1 MRDGPVARFSQVSR
15 VSRIRTMQAL
25 LDNLKAKFP
34 DAILAVH
41 IDAARAETSLS
52 VAAPRLLDLARYLHD
67 APEAAFDQLT
77 DICSVDYPEDQLRFE
92 VVYHLHSLPL
102 GQRLRLKA
110 RITEDDPTIASVT
123 GIWKGAEFLEREV
136 YDMMGIRFSGH
147 PDLRRILMPEDY
159 AEGYPL
165 RKDFPTEGRG
175 WRSEF
180 DFIPRMDDALLD
192 VTESEIPEEQKSV
205 FRAEPGL
212 PNSRRKEELLLN
224 MGPQHPSTH
233 GVLRVVLELDGE
245 RIVKATPDLGYLH
258 RGVEKLAEGLTYMQI
273 IPHTDR
279 LDYVCAMANNYAYVR
294 SVEKLLDITVPVR
307 AEYIR
312 TIVAEMQR
320 IIGHLFWLGT
330 QALDIGAMT
339 VFFWTFRE
347 REILL
352 DMFEKLCGARLTLN
366 YYRIGGVDS
375 DFTPELVQRMKAF
388 LDTFPEK
395 VKEYDSLIASN
406 RIWLG
411 RTKNVAVL
419 SAEDAINFGCTGPV
433 LRGSGVAYD
442 IRKAEPYGVYD
453 KVDWEVPI
461 GKNGDTYDRYWIR
474 MEEMRQSARIIAQCL
489 DQLPSG
495 AIMAE
500 APQYIPPPKELVM
513 RDMESLIHH
522 FIIYTQGIKPPKA
535 ETYCATEAPKG
546 ELGFFI
552 VSDGSPRPYRMKI
565 RSPSFVHMGAFDHM
579 ARGYL
584 ISDIITI
591 FGTYDIVMGEC
602 DR

>member
-1 MRDGPVARFSQVSR
+1 MHPLLETLKTKFPEAVLSVHEDQARGDLSVRVAASRILEVARF
-15 VSRIRTMQAL
+15 
-25 LDNLKAKFP
+25 
-34 DAILAVH
+34 
-41 IDAARAETSLS
+41 
-52 VAAPRLLDLARYLHD
+52 LHD
-67 APEAAFDQLT
+67 DPSAAFDHIT
-77 DICSVDYPEDQLRFE
+77 DVCSADYPEDPERFE
-92 VVYHLHSLPL
+92 VIYHFLSLPH
-102 GQRLRLKA
+102 GRRIKVKA
-110 RITEDDPTIASVT
+110 RVLEDDPAIDSVT
-123 GIWKGAEFLEREV
+123 SIWQGANFMEREV
-136 YDMMGIRFSGH
+136 YDLMGIRFKGH

-159 AEGYPL
+159 DEGYPL

-175 WRSEF
+175 WRSRFE
-180 DFIPRMDDALLD
+180 FIPRLD
-192 VTESEIPEEQKSV
+192 EPAVEEVRGEFTEAQKRPFLAEEGAAAPSSH
-205 FRAEPGL
+205 RT
-212 PNSRRKEELLLN
+212 EELLLN

-258 RGVEKLAEGLTYMQI
+258 RGVEKLSEGLFYMQI

-279 LDYVCAMANNYAYVR
+279 LDYVCSMTNNYAYVR
-294 SVEKLLDITVPVR
+294 AVEKLLGLQVTER

-347 REILL
+347 REVLL
-352 DMFEKLCGARLTLN
+352 DMFERLCGARLTLN

-375 DFTPELVQRMKAF
+375 DFTPELVQRLKEFLNAF
-388 LDTFPEK
+388 PARMQ
-395 VKEYDSLIASN
+395 EYNDLLQSN
-406 RIWLG
+406 RIWVA
-411 RTKNVAVL
+411 RTKNVAVI
-419 SAEDAINFGCTGPV
+419 SAEDAISFGLTGPV
-433 LRGSGVAYD
+433 LRGSGIAYD
-442 IRKAEPYGVYD
+442 VRKLEPYGAYN
-453 KVDWEVPI
+453 KVEWEVPV
-461 GKNGDTYDRYWIR
+461 GKNGDTYDRYWVR
-474 MEEMRQSARIIAQCL
+474 MEEMRQSARIIRQCL
-489 DQLPSG
+489 DQLPEG
-495 AIMAE
+495 PIMADV
-500 APQYIPPPKELVM
+500 PQVIPPPKPMVM

-522 FIIYTQGIKPPKA
+522 FIIFTQGFKPPKG

-552 VSDGSPRPYRMKI
+552 ISDGSPRPYRLKI
-565 RSPSFVHMGAFDHM
+565 RAPSFVHMGAFDHM

>member
-1 MRDGPVARFSQVSR
+1 
-15 VSRIRTMQAL
+15 MQSL
-25 LDNLKAKFP
+25 LESLMTTFP
-34 DAILAVH
+34 EAV
-41 IDAARAETSLS
+41 LS
-52 VAAPRLLDLARYLHD
+52 VEADTERHEIVACVASHRIADIARWLHD
-67 APEAAFDQLT
+67 TPEAAFDHIT
-77 DICSVDYPEDQLRFE
+77 DICSADYPDNIERFE
-92 VVYHLHSLPL
+92 VIYHLLSLSH
-102 GQRLRLKA
+102 RRRIRLKA
-110 RITEDDPTIASVT
+110 RVTEDDPTIPSLT
-123 GIWKGAEFLEREV
+123 SIWKGADFMEREV
-136 YDMMGIRFSGH
+136 YDLMGIKFSGH
-147 PDLRRILMPEDY
+147 PDLRRILLPEDY
-159 AEGYPL
+159 EEGYPL

-175 WRSEF
+175 WRSSF
-180 DFIPRMDDALLD
+180 PFIPRLD
-192 VTESEIPEEQKSV
+192 EPPEEMSV
-205 FRAEPGL
+205 SEVSEQEKQAYLAADGQQGGT
-212 PNSRRKEELLLN
+212 RRREELLLN

-258 RGVEKLAEGLTYMQI
+258 RGVEKLSEGLHYMQI

-294 SVEKLLDITVPVR
+294 AVEKLLSLTVPER
-307 AEYIR
+307 AEYVR

-347 REILL
+347 REVLL

-375 DFTPELVQRMKAF
+375 DFTPDLIARLKAF
-388 LDTFPEK
+388 LATFPEK
-395 VKEYDSLIASN
+395 VSEYDQLLMTN
-406 RIWLG
+406 RIWIG
-411 RTKNVAVL
+411 RTKNVAL
-419 SAEDAINFGCTGPV
+419 ISAEDAINFGLTGPT

-442 IRKAEPYGVYD
+442 IRKYEPYGAYD
-453 KVDWEVPI
+453 KIDWEVPV
-461 GKNGDTYDRYWIR
+461 GKNGDTYDRYWVR
-474 MEEMRQSARIIAQCL
+474 MEEMRQSARIIKQCL
-489 DQLPSG
+489 DQMPDG
-495 AIMAE
+495 PIMADV
-500 APQYIPPPKELVM
+500 PQVIPPPKAQVM

-522 FIIYTQGIKPPKA
+522 FIIFTQGFKPPKA
-535 ETYCATEAPKG
+535 ETYCGTEAPKG

-552 VSDGSPRPYRMKI
+552 ISDGSSRPYRLKI

>member
-1 MRDGPVARFSQVSR
+1 MQV
-15 VSRIRTMQAL
+15 L
-25 LDNLKAKFP
+25 LDNLKTKFP
-34 DAILAVH
+34 DAILATHV
-41 IDAARAETSLS
+41 DAARAETAVSIS
-52 VAAPRLLDLARYLHD
+52 ATRLLDIARYLHD
-67 APEAAFDQLT
+67 APEAAFNQLT
-77 DICSVDYPEDQLRFE
+77 DICSVDYPEDPLRFE
-92 VVYHLHSLPL
+92 VIYHLHSLPL
-102 GQRLRLKA
+102 CQRLRLKA
-110 RITEDDPTIASVT
+110 RIAEDDPTIASVT

-159 AEGYPL
+159 TEGYPL
-165 RKDFPTEGRG
+165 RKDFPAEGRG

-180 DFIPRMDDALLD
+180 DFIPRMDEAPLD
-192 VTESEIPEEQKSV
+192 VTDSEIPEEQKNA

-212 PNSRRKEELLLN
+212 PGSRRKEELLLN

-258 RGVEKLAEGLTYMQI
+258 RGVEKLSEGLAYMQI

-294 SVEKLLDITVPVR
+294 SVEKLLEITVPVR

-375 DFTPELVQRMKAF
+375 DFTPELVQRMRAF
-388 LDTFPEK
+388 LATFPEK

-406 RIWLG
+406 RIWIG
-411 RTKNVAVL
+411 RTKNVALL

-442 IRKAEPYGVYD
+442 VRKVEPYGVYD

-474 MEEMRQSARIIAQCL
+474 MEEMRQSARIITQCL
-489 DQLPSG
+489 DQLPAG
-495 AIMAE
+495 PIMAE

-552 VSDGSPRPYRMKI
+552 VSDGSPRPYRLKI

>member
-1 MRDGPVARFSQVSR
+1 MHPVLE
-15 VSRIRTMQAL
+15 T
-25 LDNLKAKFP
+25 LKAKLP
-34 DAILAVH
+34 DAVLSVEDH
-41 IDAARAETSLS
+41 GPRAELS
-52 VAAPRLLDLARYLHD
+52 ARVAADRILDVMALLHD
-67 APEAAFDQLT
+67 DPGAAFDHIT
-77 DICSVDYPEDQLRFE
+77 DICSADYPEDQERFE
-92 VVYHLHSLPL
+92 VIYHLLSLPH
-102 GQRLRLKA
+102 RTRIRIKA
-110 RITEDDPTIASVT
+110 RVTEDDPCLASVT
-123 GIWKGAEFLEREV
+123 GIWKGANFMEREV
-136 YDMMGIRFSGH
+136 YDLMGIRFSGH

-159 AEGYPL
+159 DEGYPL
-165 RKDFPTEGRG
+165 RKDFPTEGKG
-175 WRSEF
+175 WRSQF
-180 DFIPRMDDALLD
+180 DFLPRLD
-192 VTESEIPEEQKSV
+192 EPAVATTEGEIPEEQK
-205 FRAEPGL
+205 RAFLAEGNVPPSG
-212 PNSRRKEELLLN
+212 SRRKEELLLN

-258 RGVEKLAEGLTYMQI
+258 RGVEKLAEGLAYMQI

-279 LDYVCAMANNYAYVR
+279 LDYVCSMTNNYAYVR
-294 SVEKLLDITVPVR
+294 AVEKLLGIEIPER

-347 REILL
+347 REVLL
-352 DMFEKLCGARLTLN
+352 DLFEKLCGARLTLN

-375 DFTPELVQRMKAF
+375 DFTSDLVVRLKTF
-388 LDTFPEK
+388 LDSFPDHIR
-395 VKEYDSLIASN
+395 EYDELLQSN
-406 RIWLG
+406 RIWLS
-411 RTKNVAVL
+411 RTKNVAFI
-419 SAEDAINFGCTGPV
+419 SGEDAISFGLTGPV
-433 LRGSGVAYD
+433 LRGSGIAYD
-442 IRKAEPYGVYD
+442 VRKFEPYGAYD
-453 KVDWEVPI
+453 KVEWEVPV
-461 GKNGDTYDRYWIR
+461 GKNGDTYDRYWVR
-474 MEEMRQSARIIAQCL
+474 MEEMRQSSRIIRQCL
-489 DQLPSG
+489 TQMPDGPIV
-495 AIMAE
+495 ADV
-500 APQYIPPPKELVM
+500 PTVIPPPKQKVM

-522 FIIYTQGIKPPKA
+522 FIIFTQGFKPPKG

-552 VSDGSPRPYRMKI
+552 ISDGSPRPYRMKI
-565 RSPSFVHMGAFDHM
+565 RAPSFIHMGAFDHM

>member
-1 MRDGPVARFSQVSR
+1 MAVTAVPMDSLAE
-15 VSRIRTMQAL
+15 TL
-25 LDNLKAKFP
+25 LKKFP
-34 DAILAVH
+34 EAV
-41 IDAARAETSLS
+41 LS
-52 VAAPRLLDLARYLHD
+52 VDIDTARSELTINIAAPRIVEIARFLHD
-67 APEAAFDQLT
+67 DPMACFDHLT
-77 DICSVDYPEDQLRFE
+77 DICSADYPDAPQRFE
-92 VVYHLHSLPL
+92 VIYQLLSLPR
-102 GQRLRLKA
+102 GKRIRLKA
-110 RITEDDPTIASVT
+110 RVHDDNPTIDSVT
-123 GIWKGAEFLEREV
+123 GIWRGAGFLEREV
-136 YDMMGIRFSGH
+136 YDMMGIRFIGH
-147 PDLRRILMPEDY
+147 PDLRRILLPDDY
-159 AEGYPL
+159 AEGHPL

-175 WRSEF
+175 WRSQF
-180 DFIPRMDDALLD
+180 DFIPRLDEAPTEQVEFSAEEKRRFLSEPDA
-192 VTESEIPEEQKSV
+192 SS
-205 FRAEPGL
+205 G
-212 PNSRRKEELLLN
+212 NRREELLLN

-233 GVLRVVLELDGE
+233 GVVRVVLELDGE

-258 RGVEKLAEGLTYMQI
+258 RGVEKLAEGLAYMQI

-294 SVEKLLDITVPVR
+294 TVEKLLCITVPER

-320 IIGHLFWLGT
+320 ILGHLFWLGA

-347 REILL
+347 RETLL

-375 DFTPELVQRMKAF
+375 DFTPELVARLKTF
-388 LDTFPEK
+388 LDTFPQMLS
-395 VKEYDSLIASN
+395 EYDSLLASN

-411 RTKNVAVL
+411 RTKNIAVI
-419 SAEDAINFGCTGPV
+419 SGEDAVNFGLTGPS

-442 IRKAEPYGVYD
+442 VRKMEPYGVYHR
-453 KVDWEVPI
+453 VDWEVPV

-474 MEEMRQSARIIAQCL
+474 VEEMRQSSRIIAQCL
-489 DQLPSG
+489 DQMPQG
-495 AIMAE
+495 PIIADI
-500 APQYIPPPKELVM
+500 PQYIPPPKPQVM

-522 FIIYTQGIKPPKA
+522 FIIFTQGFKPPKA

-552 VSDGSPRPYRMKI
+552 ISDGSPRPYRLKI

>member
-1 MRDGPVARFSQVSR
+1 
-15 VSRIRTMQAL
+15 MQSL
-25 LDNLKAKFP
+25 IETLMTKFP
-34 DAILAVH
+34 DAVRSVEA
-41 IDAARAETSLS
+41 DTERAEVTAQIKSD
-52 VAAPRLLDLARYLHD
+52 RLLDVARFLHD
-67 APEAAFDQLT
+67 TPEASFDHIT
-77 DICSVDYPEDQLRFE
+77 DVCSADFPDDPERFE
-92 VVYHLHSLPL
+92 VIYQLLSLPH
-102 GQRLRLKA
+102 RRRIRLKA
-110 RITEDDPTIASVT
+110 RVPEDNPTIASIT
-123 GIWKGAEFLEREV
+123 GIWRGAEFMEREV
-136 YDMMGIRFSGH
+136 YDMMGIRFTGH

-159 AEGYPL
+159 DEGYPL
-165 RKDFPTEGRG
+165 RKDFPAEGKG
-175 WRSEF
+175 WRSSF
-180 DFIPRMDDALLD
+180 PFIPRLD
-192 VTESEIPEEQKSV
+192 EPAVELTESEIPEAKKQAYRVGDGVPAGSI
-205 FRAEPGL
+205 
-212 PNSRRKEELLLN
+212 RREELLLN

-258 RGVEKLAEGLTYMQI
+258 RGVEKLSEGLAYMQI

-294 SVEKLLDITVPVR
+294 AVEKLLCLKVPER

-320 IIGHLFWLGT
+320 IVGHLFWLGT

-347 REILL
+347 RETLL

-375 DFTPELVQRMKAF
+375 DLTLDLVHRLKVF
-388 LDTFPEK
+388 LDAFPQRIT
-395 VKEYDSLIASN
+395 EYDELIRNN
-406 RIWLG
+406 RIWIG
-411 RTKNVAVL
+411 RTRNVAVI
-419 SAEDAINFGCTGPV
+419 SAEDAINFGLTGPV

-442 IRKAEPYGVYD
+442 VRKYEPYGAYD
-453 KVDWEVPI
+453 KVDWEVPV
-461 GKNGDTYDRYWIR
+461 GKSGDTYDRYWVR
-474 MEEMRQSARIIAQCL
+474 MEEMRQSCRIIRQCL
-489 DQLPSG
+489 DQMPPG
-495 AIMAE
+495 AIIADV
-500 APQYIPPPKELVM
+500 PNVVPPPKAKVM

-522 FIIYTQGIKPPKA
+522 FIIFTQGFKPPKA

-552 VSDGSPRPYRMKI
+552 ISDGSPRPYRLKI
-565 RSPSFVHMGAFDHM
+565 RAPSFIHMGAFDHM

>member
-1 MRDGPVARFSQVSR
+1 
-15 VSRIRTMQAL
+15 MQAL
-25 LDNLKAKFP
+25 LDSLKGKFP
-34 DAILAVH
+34 DAILATYV
-41 IDAARAETSLS
+41 DAARAETAVS
-52 VAAPRLLDLARYLHD
+52 VAAARLLDIARYLYD
-67 APEAAFDQLT
+67 APTAAFDHLT
-77 DICSVDYPEDQLRFE
+77 DICSVDYPEDRLRFE

-102 GQRLRLKA
+102 RQRLRLKV
-110 RITEDDPTIASVT
+110 RLTEDDPTIASVT

-136 YDMMGIRFSGH
+136 FDMMGIRFSGH

-180 DFIPRMDDALLD
+180 DFIPKMDDSPLD
-192 VTESEIPEEQKSV
+192 VSLFEIPEEQKNA

-212 PNSRRKEELLLN
+212 PSSRRKEELLLN

-258 RGVEKLAEGLTYMQI
+258 RGVEKLSEGLTYMQI

-279 LDYVCAMANNYAYVR
+279 LDYVCAMSNNYAYVR
-294 SVEKLLDITVPVR
+294 AVEKLLEITVPIR

-375 DFTPELVQRMKAF
+375 DFTPELVQRMKVF
-388 LDTFPEK
+388 LQTFPEK

-442 IRKAEPYGVYD
+442 VRKVEPYGVYD
-453 KVDWEVPI
+453 KVEWDVPV
-461 GKNGDTYDRYWIR
+461 GKHGDTYDRYWIR

-489 DQLPSG
+489 DQLPTG
-495 AIMAE
+495 PIMAE

>member
-1 MRDGPVARFSQVSR
+1 
-15 VSRIRTMQAL
+15 MQAL
-25 LDNLKAKFP
+25 LDSLKAKFP
-34 DAILAVH
+34 DAILATHV
-41 IDAARAETSLS
+41 DAARAETAVS
-52 VAAPRLLDLARYLHD
+52 VAATRLLEIARYLHD
-67 APEAAFDQLT
+67 APEAAFDHLT
-77 DICSVDYPEDQLRFE
+77 DICSVDYPENQLRFE

-110 RITEDDPTIASVT
+110 RITEDNPAIASVT

-165 RKDFPTEGRG
+165 RKDFPAEGRG

-180 DFIPRMDDALLD
+180 DFIPRMDDSPLD
-192 VTESEIPEEQKSV
+192 VTEGEIPEEQKNA
-205 FRAEPGL
+205 FRAEPSL
-212 PNSRRKEELLLN
+212 PSSRRKEELLLN

-258 RGVEKLAEGLTYMQI
+258 RGVEKLSEGLTYMQI

-294 SVEKLLDITVPVR
+294 AVEKLLLITVPIR

-375 DFTPELVQRMKAF
+375 DFTPELVQRMRAF
-388 LDTFPEK
+388 LDIFPEK

-419 SAEDAINFGCTGPV
+419 SAKDAINFGCTGPV

-442 IRKAEPYGVYD
+442 IRKVEPYGVYD

-489 DQLPSG
+489 DQLPAG
-495 AIMAE
+495 PIMAE

-552 VSDGSPRPYRMKI
+552 VSDGSPRPYRLKI

-591 FGTYDIVMGEC
+591 FGTYDVVMGEC

>member
-1 MRDGPVARFSQVSR
+1 
-15 VSRIRTMQAL
+15 MQAL
-25 LDNLKAKFP
+25 LNSLKTKFP
-34 DAILAVH
+34 DAILATRV
-41 IDAARAETSLS
+41 DAARAETTLS
-52 VAAPRLLDLARYLHD
+52 VASERLLEIARYLRD
-67 APEAAFDQLT
+67 EPEAAFDHLT

-102 GQRLRLKA
+102 RQRLRLKA
-110 RITEDDPTIASVT
+110 RLTEDDPTIASVT

-159 AEGYPL
+159 DEGYPL

-175 WRSEF
+175 WRSRFE
-180 DFIPRMDDALLD
+180 FIPRLD
-192 VTESEIPEEQKSV
+192 EAAVDVVRSEFSEEQKGV
-205 FRAEPGL
+205 FRAEPDV
-212 PNSRRKEELLLN
+212 PSSQRKEELLLN

-233 GVLRVVLELDGE
+233 GVLRVVLMLDGE
-245 RIVKATPDLGYLH
+245 RVVKATPDLGYLH
-258 RGVEKLAEGLTYMQI
+258 RGVEKLCEGLTYMQI

-294 SVEKLLDITVPVR
+294 AVEKLLEIEAPIR

-347 REILL
+347 RETLL

-375 DFTPELVQRMKAF
+375 DFTSELVQRMKAF
-388 LDTFPEK
+388 LDSFPEK

-411 RTKNVAVL
+411 RTKNIALL
-419 SAEDAINFGCTGPV
+419 SAEDAISFGCTGPV

-442 IRKAEPYGVYD
+442 VRKAEPYGVYD

-489 DQLPSG
+489 DQLPAG
-495 AIMAE
+495 PIMAE
-500 APQYIPPPKELVM
+500 SAQYIPPPKELVM

-552 VSDGSPRPYRMKI
+552 VSDGSPRPYRLKI

-591 FGTYDIVMGEC
+591 FGTYDVVMGEC

>member
-1 MRDGPVARFSQVSR
+1 MTTIHPLLDALKARFPEAVLGVHDDTGR
-15 VSRIRTMQAL
+15 GE
-25 LDNLKAKFP
+25 
-34 DAILAVH
+34 LAV
-41 IDAARAETSLS
+41 R
-52 VAAPRLLDLARYLHD
+52 VAAGHILEIATFLHD
-67 APEAAFDQLT
+67 DPGMAFDHMT
-77 DICSVDYPEDQLRFE
+77 DICSADYPDDSERFE
-92 VVYHLHSLPL
+92 VIYHLLSLPH
-102 GQRLRLKA
+102 GTRLRIKA
-110 RITEDDPTIASVT
+110 RVTEDDPTIASVS
-123 GIWKGAEFLEREV
+123 GVWKGANFMEREV
-136 YDMMGIRFSGH
+136 YDLMGIKFSGH

-165 RKDFPTEGRG
+165 RKDFPAEGRG
-175 WRSEF
+175 WRSTFNFLPDLTEPARDEGDGDMSEEEKRPF
-180 DFIPRMDDALLD
+180 LLENAPA
-192 VTESEIPEEQKSV
+192 TGPLH
-205 FRAEPGL
+205 RT
-212 PNSRRKEELLLN
+212 EELLLN

-245 RIVKATPDLGYLH
+245 RVTKATPDLGYLH
-258 RGVEKLAEGLTYMQI
+258 RGVEKLCEGLAYMQI

-279 LDYVCAMANNYAYVR
+279 LDYVCSMTNNYAYVR
-294 SVEKLLDITVPVR
+294 AVEKLLQITIPER

-347 REILL
+347 REVLL

-375 DFTPELVQRMKAF
+375 DFTPDLAAQMKTF
-388 LDTFPEK
+388 LDTFPAHID
-395 VKEYDSLIASN
+395 EYNELLMNN
-406 RIWLG
+406 RIWLA
-411 RTKNVAVL
+411 RTKNVAVI
-419 SAEDAINFGCTGPV
+419 SAEDAINFGLTGPV

-442 IRKAEPYGVYD
+442 VRKLEPYGAYD
-453 KVDWEVPI
+453 KVDWEVPV

-474 MEEMRQSARIIAQCL
+474 MEELRQSSRIIKQCL
-489 DQLPSG
+489 DQMPSG
-495 AIMAE
+495 PIVADV
-500 APQYIPPPKELVM
+500 PQVIPPPKQKVM

-522 FIIYTQGIKPPKA
+522 FIIFTQGFKAPKG

-552 VSDGSPRPYRMKI
+552 ISDGSSRPYRLHI
-565 RSPSFVHMGAFDHM
+565 RAPSFIHMGAFDHM
-579 ARGYL
+579 SRGYL
-584 ISDIITI
+584 ISDVITI

>member
-1 MRDGPVARFSQVSR
+1 DAIRSVHVDTARGEFSAQVEA
-15 VSRIRTMQAL
+15 SRI
-25 LDNLKAKFP
+25 
-34 DAILAVH
+34 IE
-41 IDAARAETSLS
+41 I
-52 VAAPRLLDLARYLHD
+52 ARYLHD
-67 APEAAFDQLT
+67 APEAAFDHIT
-77 DICSVDYPEDQLRFE
+77 DICSADYPEDPERFE
-92 VVYHLHSLPL
+92 VIYHLLSLPH
-102 GQRLRLKA
+102 GHRIRLKA
-110 RITEDDPTIASVT
+110 RLREEAPAIPSVT
-123 GIWKGAEFLEREV
+123 GVWRGAEFLEREV
-136 YDMMGIRFSGH
+136 YDMMGITFTGH
-147 PDLRRILMPEDY
+147 PDLRRILMPEDF

-165 RKDFPTEGRG
+165 RKDFPAEGRG
-175 WRSEF
+175 WRSQF
-180 DFIPRMDDALLD
+180 DFIPRLD
-192 VTESEIPEEQKSV
+192 EPPVEMTEGEIPEAQKKPFMAGDGAV
-205 FRAEPGL
+205 G
-212 PNSRRKEELLLN
+212 SRRREELLLN

-258 RGVEKLAEGLTYMQI
+258 RGVEKLAEGLAYMQV

-294 SVEKLLDITVPVR
+294 AVEKLLCITVPER

-347 REILL
+347 RETLL

-375 DFTPELVQRMKAF
+375 DFTPDLVARLKTF

-395 VKEYDSLIASN
+395 VREYDSLLASN
-406 RIWLG
+406 RIWIG
-411 RTKNVAVL
+411 RTKNVAVV
-419 SAEDAINFGCTGPV
+419 SPEDAINFGLTGPT

-442 IRKAEPYGVYD
+442 VRKLEPYGVYH
-453 KVDWEVPI
+453 KVDWEVPV

-489 DQLPSG
+489 DQLPPG
-495 AIMAE
+495 PIMADV
-500 APQYIPPPKELVM
+500 PQYIPPPKQQVM

-522 FIIYTQGIKPPKA
+522 FIIFTQGFKPPKA

-552 VSDGSPRPYRMKI
+552 ISDGSARPYRLKI

-579 ARGYL
+579 VRGYL

>member
-1 MRDGPVARFSQVSR
+1 MESLVETLMTRFPQTV
-15 VSRIRTMQAL
+15 
-25 LDNLKAKFP
+25 
-34 DAILAVH
+34 
-41 IDAARAETSLS
+41 LS
-52 VAAPRLLDLARYLHD
+52 VEADTARSEVTVQVAAERILDLTRFLHD
-67 APEAAFDQLT
+67 APDASFDHLT
-77 DICSVDYPEDQLRFE
+77 DICSVDYPEDRQRFE
-92 VVYHLHSLPL
+92 VVYHLHSLSHHR
-102 GQRLRLKA
+102 RLRVKTRLS
-110 RITEDDPTIASVT
+110 EDDPTIASVT
-123 GIWKGAEFLEREV
+123 SVWKGAEFLEREV

-147 PDLRRILMPEDY
+147 PDLRRILLPEDY

-175 WRSEF
+175 WRSQFE
-180 DFIPRMDDALLD
+180 FIPRLD
-192 VTESEIPEEQKSV
+192 EPPVEQAESEIPEAQKEA
-205 FRAEPGL
+205 FRAEAPSH
-212 PNSRRKEELLLN
+212 SRRREELLLN

-258 RGVEKLAEGLTYMQI
+258 RGVEKLCEGLAYMQI

-294 SVEKLLDITVPVR
+294 AVEKLLGISIPER

-320 IIGHLFWLGT
+320 IVGHLFWLGT

-347 REILL
+347 RETLL

-375 DFTPELVQRMKAF
+375 DFTPDLVLRLKTF
-388 LDTFPEK
+388 LDTFPDN
-395 VKEYDSLIASN
+395 VKEYDSLIAAN

-411 RTKNVAVL
+411 RTKHVAVI
-419 SAEDAINFGCTGPV
+419 SAEDAISFGCTGPV

-442 IRKAEPYGVYD
+442 VRKYEPYGVYD

-461 GKNGDTYDRYWIR
+461 GKNGDTYDRYWVR
-474 MEEMRQSARIIAQCL
+474 MEEMRQSARIIKQCL
-489 DQLPSG
+489 DQLPQG
-495 AIMAE
+495 QIIAD
-500 APQYIPPPKELVM
+500 APQYIPPPKPLVM

-522 FIIYTQGIKPPKA
+522 FIIFTQGFKPPKA

-552 VSDGSPRPYRMKI
+552 VSDGSARPYRLKI
-565 RSPSFVHMGAFDHM
+565 RAPSFVHMGAFDHM

>member
-1 MRDGPVARFSQVSR
+1 MHPV
-15 VSRIRTMQAL
+15 
-25 LDNLKAKFP
+25 LDILKAQFP
-34 DAILAVH
+34 DAVLSIHQDKDRGDLSARVQ
-41 IDAARAETSLS
+41 AAHMLEIARFLHDD
-52 VAAPRLLDLARYLHD
+52 PRL
-67 APEAAFDQLT
+67 AFDHIT
-77 DICSVDYPEDQLRFE
+77 DVCSADYPDDLERFE
-92 VVYHLHSLPL
+92 VIYHVLSLPH
-102 GQRLRLKA
+102 GVRLRVKA
-110 RITEDDPTIASVT
+110 RVTEEHPTIASVVSV
-123 GIWKGAEFLEREV
+123 WKGAEFMERET
-136 YDMMGIRFSGH
+136 YDLMGITFSGH
-147 PDLRRILMPEDY
+147 PDLRRILMPETYD
-159 AEGYPL
+159 EGYPL

-175 WRSEF
+175 WRSSF
-180 DFIPRMDDALLD
+180 PFLPKMDGSAAATNDNE
-192 VTESEIPEEQKSV
+192 VSEKDKKV
-205 FRAEPGL
+205 FRAEASPT
-212 PNSRRKEELLLN
+212 RRTEELLLN

-245 RIVKATPDLGYLH
+245 RVVKATPDLGYLH
-258 RGVEKLAEGLTYMQI
+258 RGVEKLAEGLVYMQI

-279 LDYVCAMANNYAYVR
+279 LDYVCSMTNNYAYVR
-294 SVEKLLDITVPVR
+294 AVEKLLNLTVPER

-347 REILL
+347 REVLL

-375 DFTPELVQRMKAF
+375 DFTPDLVQRMNAF
-388 LDTFPEK
+388 LDTFQEHIN
-395 VKEYDSLIASN
+395 EYDSLIANN
-406 RIWLG
+406 RIWVG
-411 RTKNVAVL
+411 RTKNVAVI
-419 SAEDAINFGCTGPV
+419 SAGDAINFGLTGPP
-433 LRGSGVAYD
+433 LRGSGVNYD
-442 IRKAEPYGVYD
+442 VRKLEPYGAYG
-453 KVDWEVPI
+453 KVEWEVPV
-461 GKNGDTYDRYWIR
+461 GKHGDTYDRYWVR
-474 MEEMRQSARIIAQCL
+474 MEEMRQSARIVRQCL
-489 DQLPSG
+489 AQMPQGPIIAD
-495 AIMAE
+495 
-500 APQYIPPPKELVM
+500 APQIIPPPKANVM

-522 FIIYTQGIKPPKA
+522 FIIFTQGFKPPKG

-552 VSDGSPRPYRMKI
+552 ISDGSPRPYRMKI
-565 RSPSFVHMGAFDHM
+565 RAPSFIHMGAFDHM

>member
-1 MRDGPVARFSQVSR
+1 
-15 VSRIRTMQAL
+15 MQL
-25 LDNLKAKFP
+25 LVETLLKKFP
-34 DAILAVH
+34 EAVLSVD
-41 IDAARAETSLS
+41 IDTARSELTIH
-52 VAAPRLLDLARYLHD
+52 VAAPKIVEVARYLHD
-67 APEAAFDQLT
+67 APETGFDHIT
-77 DICSVDYPEDQLRFE
+77 DICSVDYPEDQDRFE
-92 VVYHLHSLPL
+92 VIYQLLSLPH
-102 GQRLRLKA
+102 GRRIRLKA
-110 RITEDDPTIASVT
+110 RISEEHPQIASVT
-123 GIWKGAEFLEREV
+123 GVWHGAEFLEREV
-136 YDMMGIRFSGH
+136 YDMMGIQFTGH

-175 WRSEF
+175 WRSQF
-180 DFIPRMDDALLD
+180 DFIPRLD
-192 VTESEIPEEQKSV
+192 EPAGEHSEDEIPEAQKKPFVS
-205 FRAEPGL
+205 EHGTPGT
-212 PNSRRKEELLLN
+212 RRREELLLN

-258 RGVEKLAEGLTYMQI
+258 RGVEKLSEGLAYMQI

-294 SVEKLLDITVPVR
+294 AVEKLLCITVPER

-320 IIGHLFWLGT
+320 ILGHLFWLGT

-347 REILL
+347 RETLL

-375 DFTPELVQRMKAF
+375 DFTPDLVLRLKAF
-388 LDTFPEK
+388 LETFPQK
-395 VKEYDSLIASN
+395 VSEYDSLIASN

-411 RTKNVAVL
+411 RTKNVAVI
-419 SAEDAINFGCTGPV
+419 SGKDAINFGLTGPT
-433 LRGSGVAYD
+433 LRGSGVSYD
-442 IRKAEPYGVYD
+442 VRKLEPYGVYD
-453 KVDWEVPI
+453 KIDWEVPV

-474 MEEMRQSARIIAQCL
+474 MEEMRQSARIISQCL
-489 DQLPSG
+489 DQLPPG
-495 AIMAE
+495 PIITD
-500 APQYIPPPKELVM
+500 APQYIPPPKQQVM

-522 FIIYTQGIKPPKA
+522 FIIFTQGFKPPKA

-552 VSDGSPRPYRMKI
+552 VSDGSPRPYRLKI
-565 RSPSFVHMGAFDHM
+565 RSPSFIHMGAFDHM

-591 FGTYDIVMGEC
+591 FGTYDVVMGEC